1 MQDRLALAF
10 EDGTQELGPVAHQL
24 LRAGIDIV
32 YARSTDEA
40 FLLAGQEAS
49 RIYALLVSPAV
60 APGDVVRVARAVEA
74 AAGNSRQLQSVVIG
88 PKADAETRSALR
100 EAGVSWAVWDPEDA
114 AALRFV
120 VTAALTLPSEIVP
133 RHEPRVPT
141 SLMASVRH
149 EGERRDALIY
159 TLSALG
165 AFLEVPRP
173 LPVGTK
179 LELEMW
185 FASRIVRTSAEVIYV
200 NAPDA
205 SRRHCWPLGMAI
217 VFESLSEKDERSVR
231 RYIEEQASRISV

>member
-10 EDGTQELGPVAHQL
+10 EEGSEELGPVAHRL
-24 LRAGIDIV
+24 LRAGIDVV

-40 FLLAGQEAS
+40 FLLAGQEAR
-49 RIYALLVSPAV
+49 RIHALLVSPTV
-60 APGDVVRVARAVEA
+60 PPDDIVRVAGAVEA
-74 AAGNSRQLQSVVIG
+74 AAGDSRQLQRVVIG
-88 PKADAETRSALR
+88 RKADAATRKALR
-100 EAGVSWAVWDPEDA
+100 AAGVSWAVWDPEDA

-141 SLMASVRH
+141 SLMASIHH
-149 EGERRDALIY
+149 EGERRDALVY

-165 AFLEVPRP
+165 AFLEVPSP

-185 FASRIVRTSAEVIYV
+185 FASRIVKTSAEVIYT

-205 SRRHCWPLGMAI
+205 TRRHCWPLGMAI
-217 VFESLSEKDERSVR
+217 VFAPLSQKDERSVR
-231 RYIEEQASRISV
+231 KYIEEQTSRISV